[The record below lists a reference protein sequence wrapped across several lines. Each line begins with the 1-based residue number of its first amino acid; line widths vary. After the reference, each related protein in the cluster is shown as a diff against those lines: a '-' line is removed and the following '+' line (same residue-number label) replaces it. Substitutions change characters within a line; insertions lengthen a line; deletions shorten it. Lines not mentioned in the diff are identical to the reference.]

1 MKKISAFFVAAA
13 LAAVATVPAFAAG
26 INSAEQAVLDELSGS
41 VTMNGTKMVVSDE
54 YLNQVNNYFNTIEM
68 TEEQSKTIITE
79 IGNCKKLLENSNVA
93 NIGNMSKTQ
102 KQELMSY
109 GEKAGDVV
117 DLSMS
122 YDKSTKE
129 LTISDEN
136 GTVVF
141 KAQPTLVKLNV
152 SENSE
157 NNSTNNTSTGSNT
170 TTGKIT
176 DSNVI
181 KTTGADINTSAVAG
195 VAIGAV
201 AFSAVGA
208 IYAVKSKKE
217 RA

>member
-1 MKKISAFFVAAA
+1 MKKISALVVAAT
-13 LAAVATVPAFAAG
+13 LVAVATVPTFAAG
-26 INSAEQAVLDELSGS
+26 INSAEQKVLDELSGS

-54 YLNQVNNYFNTIEM
+54 YINQVNNYFNTIEM

-79 IGNCKKLLENSNVA
+79 IDNCKKLLENSNVA
-93 NIGNMSKTQ
+93 NVDNMSKTQ

-109 GEKAGDVV
+109 GEKAADVV

-122 YDKSTKE
+122 YDKSTKQ

-141 KAQPTLVKLNV
+141 KAQPTLVKLNDLK
-152 SENSE
+152 NSD
-157 NNSTNNTSTGSNT
+157 NNSTNNTSTGSST

-181 KTTGADINTSAVAG
+181 KTTGSDVNTSAVAG
-195 VAIGAV
+195 VTASTVAI
-201 AFSAVGA
+201 SAVGA
-208 IYAVKSKKE
+208 VYAVKSRKE
-217 RA
+217 RT